1 VAEKISKLFLFPL
14 LATAV
19 AFASLVVVSIV
30 WSLPMGIRF
39 EYIITALMGLVDT
52 IYFVIYWLFSVVL
65 SMVFAVIGV
74 PNWFVNV
81 AKNVMYVILF
91 PFIMSAKLEE
101 DKQNE
106 LKTNLDGTV
115 KYPEGAISIKDRMK
129 AIRDRND
136 RANKRL

>member
-1 VAEKISKLFLFPL
+1 MAEKISKLLLFPL

-30 WSLPMGIRF
+30 WSLPMGIGF
-39 EYIITALMGLVDT
+39 EYVITALIGLIDT
-52 IYFVIYWLFSVVL
+52 VYFIIYWSLSVAL
-65 SMVFAVIGV
+65 SMVFAVTGV
-74 PNWFVNV
+74 PDWFVSF
-81 AKNVMYVILF
+81 AKKVMYVILF

-136 RANKRL
+136 RA